1 MIRRFLSAGLA
12 ALLSIAPFA
21 TAAHAASGPIV
32 VWADSTRAAALE
44 KAFADGYKGTKVK
57 IVTKDLAA
65 IRSEIK
71 TVAAADAPDV
81 IWADAIWTGELAQA
95 DLVVPIPLSAKLR
108 GQLRSNALQAFG
120 YAAKNYGMPV
130 WSQNLALVTNAK
142 LVPQP
147 VQTFADLSKKA
158 LKLKERGKIDVPL
171 AVAQGEKGNAYFMQP
186 LFSGLGGYVFGRDA
200 AGDINVTD
208 VGINNPVFSTNAPL
222 IRTWNKQGLINASI
236 DVEAARQAFLNGRAP
251 FWITGQWSTA
261 DLQAVKFKVF
271 VSTIPNIVPG
281 QVPAPWLGVMGFMVT
296 SYAQQHGV
304 QAEALSL
311 VRRGLGAAELQSQIA
326 ALSGRTPARQDASMS
341 KLAQAFALAGNQAVA
356 SPNVPQESVVWGPL
370 GAAWVA
376 STKGAG
382 ATAPRKAFAT
392 AQQQVLGALK

>member
-1 MIRRFLSAGLA
+1 MIRRILTASLA
-12 ALLSIAPFA
+12 ALLSLAPLA
-21 TAAHAASGPIV
+21 SPAHAAPGPIV
-32 VWADSTRAAALE
+32 VWADATRATVLE
-44 KAFADGYKGTKVK
+44 KVFADGFKGTKVK
-57 IVTKDLAA
+57 VVTKDLAA

-81 IWADAIWTGELAQA
+81 IWADAVWTGELVQA
-95 DLVVPIPLSAKLR
+95 NLVVPVPLSAKLR

-120 YAAKNYGMPV
+120 FSAKNYGMPV

-147 VQTFADLSKKA
+147 VQTFDELSKKA
-158 LKLKERGKIDVPL
+158 LKLKERGKADVPL

-186 LFSGLGGYVFGRDA
+186 LFSGLGGYVFGKDA
-200 AGDINVTD
+200 AGNVNITD
-208 VGINNPVFSTNAPL
+208 VGINNPEFAKNAPL
-222 IRTWNKQGLINASI
+222 IRTWNKQGLISSSI
-236 DVEAARQAFLNGRAP
+236 DVEAARQAFINGRAP
-251 FWITGQWSTA
+251 FWITGQWSTG
-261 DLQAVKFKVF
+261 DLQSLKFKVF
-271 VSTIPNIVPG
+271 VSTVPNIVPG

-296 SYAQQHGV
+296 SFAQQHGV

-311 VRRGLGAAELQSQIA
+311 VRRGLGAAEVQSQIA
-326 ALSGRTPARQDASMS
+326 ALSGRTPARLDASMG
-341 KLAQAFALAGNQAVA
+341 KLAQAFALAGNQAIPA
-356 SPNVPQESVVWGPL
+356 PNVPQESVVWAPL

-392 AQQQVLGALK
+392 AQQQVLDALK

>member
-1 MIRRFLSAGLA
+1 MNRRFLAAILA
-12 ALLSIAPFA
+12 ALLSLVPFA
-21 TAAHAASGPIV
+21 TAAHAAPAPIV
-32 VWADSTRAAALE
+32 VWADATRAAALE
-44 KAFADGYKGTKVK
+44 KAFPDGFKGTKVK
-57 IVTKDLAA
+57 IVTKDMAA

-81 IWADAIWTGELAQA
+81 IWADAVWTGELVQA
-95 DLVVPIPLSAKLR
+95 NLVVPVPLSAKLR
-108 GQLRSNALQAFG
+108 AQLRSNALQAFG
-120 YAAKNYGMPV
+120 YGAKNYGMPI

-147 VQTFADLSKKA
+147 VQTFAELSKKA
-158 LKLKERGKIDVPL
+158 LKLKERGKVDVPL

-200 AGDINVTD
+200 AGDVSVTD
-208 VGINNPVFSTNAPL
+208 VGINNPVFATNAPL
-222 IRTWNKQGLINASI
+222 IRTWNKTGLVNASI
-236 DVEAARQAFLNGRAP
+236 DVEGARQAFLNGRAP
-251 FWITGQWSTA
+251 FWITGQWSTG
-261 DLQAVKFKVF
+261 DLQALKFKVF
-271 VSTIPNIVPG
+271 VSTVPNIVPG

-296 SYAQQHGV
+296 SFAQQHGV

-311 VRRGLGAAELQSQIA
+311 VRRGLGAAQVQSQIA
-326 ALSGRTPARQDASMS
+326 ALSGRTPARLDAAMG
-341 KLAQAFALAGNQAVA
+341 KLAQAFALAGNQAVPA
-356 SPNVPQESVVWGPL
+356 PNVPQESVVWGPL

-392 AQQQVLGALK
+392 AQQQVLDTLK